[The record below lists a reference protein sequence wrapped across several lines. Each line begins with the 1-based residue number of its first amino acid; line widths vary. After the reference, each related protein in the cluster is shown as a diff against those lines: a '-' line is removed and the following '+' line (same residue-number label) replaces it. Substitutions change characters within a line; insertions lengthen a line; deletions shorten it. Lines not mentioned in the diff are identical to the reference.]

1 MVDKLERKWLP
12 HLKDSITNSASI
24 TGVSLYTIAL
34 EGWRRGLK
42 LEFYTEL
49 TAGEKK
55 RIKYSLEDGENKFYF
70 NDSSGDLNTDEA
82 IKICGD
88 KGLTQ
93 KYLETNNVPTPL
105 GKEFDAEDSIE
116 KMLKY
121 SRTLTYPLVVKPVDG
136 FGGSGV
142 IVNIKNEKELKDA
155 IDYVTNKLSFKRIII
170 QEYVKGNEVR
180 IYVLN
185 NKVIAAANRVPAHIV
200 GDGKSTIASLIQEKN
215 YERRKNPNLRHRLIR
230 LDSALNQYLESL
242 GLTLDTV
249 LNKNKLLTL
258 REISNVSLGGEP
270 VDYTELLTDEQ
281 KAIAE
286 KATKSIPGLAQCG
299 VDMMIDTE
307 SNRSVIIELNASP
320 GIGTHLF
327 PVKGKSRDIPKHV
340 IDFYFPKSQKYD
352 KSKQLFY
359 FDLERII
366 DPLLTGALSKVEVPN
381 YPEDSFFTKRFI
393 IEIKANKYNEK
404 LPSLI
409 YQEAKKLKLNGY
421 INKEKDDNKVYLE
434 IVVNHRSERNVERV
448 YQLLE
453 KFYKEGIITKIQKK
467 EYKKPLKIGF
477 DYTESENSMMELEL
491 NHRQVYREYR
501 AIKTEVNRVKKRL
514 TMLKKSN
521 FWKAVTP
528 IRKIESLLK
537 RKNIVR

>member
-142 IVNIKNEKELKDA
+142 IVNIKDEKELKDA

-200 GDGKSTIASLIQEKN
+200 GDGKSTIASLIQDKN

>member
-142 IVNIKNEKELKDA
+142 IVNIKDEKELKDA

>member
-12 HLKDSITNSASI
+12 HLKNSITNSASI

-42 LEFYTEL
+42 LEFYTEP

-70 NDSSGDLNTDEA
+70 NDSSGDLNTNEA

-93 KYLETNNVPTPL
+93 KYLEENNVPTPL
-105 GKEFDAEDSIE
+105 GKEFDAKDSIE

-155 IDYVTNKLSFKRIII
+155 INYVTNKSNFKRIII
-170 QEYVKGNEVR
+170 QEFVKGNEVR

-200 GDGKSTIASLIQEKN
+200 GDGKRTIASLIQEKN
-215 YERRKNPNLRHRLIR
+215 YERGKNPNLRHRLIR

-340 IDFYFPKSQKYD
+340 IDFYFPKSKKYD

-521 FWKAVTP
+521 FWKVVTP

-537 RKNIVR
+537 RKKIVR

>member
-1 MVDKLERKWLP
+1 
-12 HLKDSITNSASI
+12 
-24 TGVSLYTIAL
+24 
-34 EGWRRGLK
+34 
-42 LEFYTEL
+42 
-49 TAGEKK
+49 
-55 RIKYSLEDGENKFYF
+55 
-70 NDSSGDLNTDEA
+70 
-82 IKICGD
+82 
-88 KGLTQ
+88 
-93 KYLETNNVPTPL
+93 
-105 GKEFDAEDSIE
+105 
-116 KMLKY
+116 
-121 SRTLTYPLVVKPVDG
+121 
-136 FGGSGV
+136 
-142 IVNIKNEKELKDA
+142 
-155 IDYVTNKLSFKRIII
+155 
-170 QEYVKGNEVR
+170 
-180 IYVLN
+180 
-185 NKVIAAANRVPAHIV
+185 
-200 GDGKSTIASLIQEKN
+200 
-215 YERRKNPNLRHRLIR
+215 
-230 LDSALNQYLESL
+230 
-242 GLTLDTV
+242 
-249 LNKNKLLTL
+249 
-258 REISNVSLGGEP
+258 
-270 VDYTELLTDEQ
+270 
-281 KAIAE
+281 
-286 KATKSIPGLAQCG
+286 
-299 VDMMIDTE
+299 
-307 SNRSVIIELNASP
+307 
-320 GIGTHLF
+320 
-327 PVKGKSRDIPKHV
+327 
-340 IDFYFPKSQKYD
+340 
-352 KSKQLFY
+352 

-521 FWKAVTP
+521 FWKVVTP

-537 RKNIVR
+537 RKKIVR